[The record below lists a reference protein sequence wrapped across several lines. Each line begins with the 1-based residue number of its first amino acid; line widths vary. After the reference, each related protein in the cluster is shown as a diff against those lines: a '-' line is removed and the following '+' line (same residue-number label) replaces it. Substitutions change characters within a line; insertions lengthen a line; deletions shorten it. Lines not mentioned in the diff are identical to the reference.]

1 MALDRIY
8 VLLVPLTPRDTAK
21 GSARTTPHNSDAH
34 TKLSDLKAIWPSVT
48 VSVSSARNA
57 VPISSRMFNSL
68 NRLTVLAWAS
78 TR

>member
-1 MALDRIY
+1 
-8 VLLVPLTPRDTAK
+8 
-21 GSARTTPHNSDAH
+21 
-34 TKLSDLKAIWPSVT
+34 
-48 VSVSSARNA
+48 VSSARNA